1 MPGPGPRVAV
11 DAVLVENGRLL
22 LVTRGRDPF
31 RGRPALPG
39 GRVEFGER
47 TEEAVRREVLEETGL
62 RVRIASIVGIYSDP
76 RRDPRGHTISI
87 VYEVARTGG
96 VVGAGSDASA
106 VGWFDLRSLPKLAF
120 DHSRIV
126 ADFLALAPSRGKR
139 RSSSTSAS
147 PSRGATRW
155 RRGGQK
161 RR

>member
-1 MPGPGPRVAV
+1 MPRPGPRVAV
-11 DAVLVENGRLL
+11 DAILVENGRLL
-22 LVTRGRDPF
+22 VVTRGRDPF

-39 GRVEFGER
+39 GRVELGER

-62 RVRIASIVGIYSDP
+62 RVRVASIVGVYSDP

-87 VYEVARTGG
+87 AYKVARTGG
-96 VVGAGSDASA
+96 VVRAGTDASA
-106 VGWFDLRSLPKLAF
+106 VEWVDLRSLPKLAF

-126 ADFLALAPSRGKR
+126 ADFLALATVRGKPR
-139 RSSSTSAS
+139 PSSTSAS
-147 PSRGATRW
+147 PSRGATRS